1 MSLFGLSESA
11 HNTNQRHQEQR
22 HERHKWL
29 KHRAQN
35 LSSRTIFFVL
45 IILFTLPSI
54 VSYAIAPASVEK
66 DATWWSGF
74 LQNFGTEMAGAIATF
89 FLFELITGS
98 QTDKKNLFRLVRGE
112 DKLARDN
119 ALRELSASDWL
130 RGADLS
136 GVNLSGADLSYADLG
151 GANLYGAYATQSN
164 AYVTL
169 IDANLRSANLV
180 GANLPDADLS
190 GADLRRGDLSDT
202 NLSGANLSD
211 ANLASAKLSGAN
223 LTGAY
228 LLSVNL
234 SKADL
239 RGANLGGAFLTDAL
253 LDETTI
259 LPDGTHYNPERGLA
273 QLERFTHP
281 PKNNDTPQ
289 PEQPPD

>member
-1 MSLFGLSESA
+1 MSLFGLSESV

-22 HERHKWL
+22 HKRHKWL

-98 QTDKKNLFRLVRGE
+98 QTDKRNLFRLVRGE
-112 DKLARDN
+112 DKQIRDN
-119 ALRELSASDWL
+119 ALRELSDEDGL

-136 GVNLSGADLSYADLG
+136 EVNLSHTKLISCDLSGANLRHANLRHANLFGANISGADLSH
-151 GANLYGAYATQSN
+151 
-164 AYVTL
+164 
-169 IDANLRSANLV
+169 
-180 GANLPDADLS
+180 ADLS
-190 GADLRRGDLSDT
+190 FAQLIMADLSHT
-202 NLSGANLSD
+202 
-211 ANLASAKLSGAN
+211 N
-223 LTGAY
+223 LTGTN
-228 LLSVNL
+228 LLEAELLLAKVQGAEVTFPEYSSDKIRDAVKVML
-234 SKADL
+234 S
-239 RGANLGGAFLTDAL
+239 GLGVPERN
-253 LDETTI
+253 DETI
-259 LPDGTHYNPERGLA
+259 LPDGTQYDPERGLE

-281 PKNNDTPQ
+281 PETDDTTQ